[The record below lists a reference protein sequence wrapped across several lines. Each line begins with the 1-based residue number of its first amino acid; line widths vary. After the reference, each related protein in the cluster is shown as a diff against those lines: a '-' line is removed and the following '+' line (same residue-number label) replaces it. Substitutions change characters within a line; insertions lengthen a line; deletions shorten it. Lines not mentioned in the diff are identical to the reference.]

1 MIVVEPIVE
10 TVCKSMKSR
19 STSHMSEGL
28 WPCNG
33 EGCWLSSKGHTMGV
47 GIAILC
53 SHGSSRIVWKW
64 EWIGPCWG
72 IIVYF
77 IGGKE
82 GQPYLLHI
90 FIFFTFW
97 IWHWWRKKERSMMDH
112 LERRGRDFVV
122 RPWIYNPFKI
132 FFKGFRRLLSYLNFL
147 LKVLLTYA

>member
-10 TVCKSMKSR
+10 MVCKSMKLR

-64 EWIGPCWG
+64 EWTMLRDHCIFYWWKRGTTLL
-72 IIVYF
+72 VT
-77 IGGKE
+77 
-82 GQPYLLHI
+82 YLH
-90 FIFFTFW
+90 FFFTFW
-97 IWHWWRKKERSMMDH
+97 IWHWWRKKEKSMMDH